1 MTANEAIKSI
11 KVMLGVGHDAETAEA
26 LVEDVKLAGATL
38 MDGTKFEVD
47 GEFEVGKQAFVITS
61 EGERVEAPEGKH
73 ETTEGLV
80 FTTDR
85 VGVITAIDEVE
96 DGEAKEVE
104 EVESEVELETEFS
117 GSITELNTEVKLSYD
132 NYVHLNK
139 ALDSIQSALVQLES
153 RINATQEEFHAFKDE
168 PAAAKITNNLDDV
181 QKVQGDMA
189 KARFDKILQ
198 FRQET
203 SKFNQIN
210 KNK

>member
-203 SKFNQIN
+203 SKFNPI
-210 KNK
+210 KTK

>member
-11 KVMLGVGHDAETAEA
+11 KVMLGVAPVGETVDT
-26 LVEDVKLAGATL
+26 LVEDVKLAAATL
-38 MDGTKFEVD
+38 MDGTKFEAD

-73 ETTEGLV
+73 ETTDGIV

-104 EVESEVELETEFS
+104 EVESEVELETEE
-117 GSITELNTEVKLSYD
+117 TEETISLSAEAIDSLVESLN
-132 NYVHLNK
+132 
-139 ALDSIQSALVQLES
+139 SIQSGLENLES

-203 SKFNQIN
+203 SKFNPI
-210 KNK
+210 KTK

>member
-117 GSITELNTEVKLSYD
+117 GSIPELNTEVKLSYD

>member
-181 QKVQGDMA
+181 QKVQGDIA

-203 SKFNQIN
+203 SKFNPI
-210 KNK
+210 KTK

>member
-117 GSITELNTEVKLSYD
+117 GSIPELNTEVKLSYD

-210 KNK
+210 KTK

>member
-11 KVMLGVGHDAETAEA
+11 KVMLGVAPEGETVDT
-26 LVEDVKLAGATL
+26 LVEDVKLAAATL
-38 MDGTKFEVD
+38 MDGTKFEAD

-73 ETTEGLV
+73 ETTDGIV

-104 EVESEVELETEFS
+104 EVESEVELETEE
-117 GSITELNTEVKLSYD
+117 TEETISLSAEAIDSLVESLN
-132 NYVHLNK
+132 
-139 ALDSIQSALVQLES
+139 SIQSGLENLES

-168 PAAAKITNNLDDV
+168 PAAGKITNNLDDV

-203 SKFNQIN
+203 SKFNPI
-210 KNK
+210 KTK

>member
-132 NYVHLNK
+132 NYVHLNN

-168 PAAAKITNNLDDV
+168 PAAGKITNNLDDNKQV
-181 QKVQGDMA
+181 GGDLA

-203 SKFNQIN
+203 SKFTPIN